1 MPSPSRSPPTPPA
14 AWRCVRCG
22 LFNPD
27 ECDSCELCE
36 ASLPVEVDI
45 DSPVVVGAALALA
58 SPKRGRRKKERRA
71 SPPPQRFGRKR
82 EGRERDASPDVV
94 ELFDSAGKGPAAK
107 KGSLAALSSLNCT
120 GV

>member
-1 MPSPSRSPPTPPA
+1 MLSPSRSPPTPPA

-27 ECDSCELCE
+27 ECDSCEMCE

-71 SPPPQRFGRKR
+71 SPLPRLFGRKR